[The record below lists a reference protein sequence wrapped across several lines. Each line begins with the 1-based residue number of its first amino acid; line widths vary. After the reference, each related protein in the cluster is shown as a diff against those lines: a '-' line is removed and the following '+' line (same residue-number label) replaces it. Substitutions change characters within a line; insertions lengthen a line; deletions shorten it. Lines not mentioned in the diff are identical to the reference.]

1 MRISEIFAMGGDDGR
16 RDESCNSGCYSG
28 YSDGGSS
35 DGGSSAGRESL
46 DDPRLRRT
54 GLAAIIGSSSDG
66 GSGLLGIFSS
76 GR

>member
-28 YSDGGSS
+28 YS

>member
-1 MRISEIFAMGGDDGR
+1 MRISQIFAMGGDGR
-16 RDESCNSGCYSG
+16 YDDSYYDYYYGGCHSRYAT
-28 YSDGGSS
+28 D
-35 DGGSSAGRESL
+35 AGRDSL